1 MIINMKGRKFKRIR
15 QKLKKRKR
23 HKILLSEDK
32 RILKNKIFIHENSQ
46 SNIQTE
52 KKGIDIPKKAFS
64 YVHSALDEN
73 FEDLDLVGD
82 ELSENF
88 DIYFLQNIALNETEK
103 K

>member
-52 KKGIDIPKKAFS
+52 KKDIDIPKKAFN
-64 YVHSALDEN
+64 YVHSASDEN

-88 DIYFLQNIALNETEK
+88 DIYFLQNIALNEIEK

>member
-1 MIINMKGRKFKRIR
+1 MKGRKFKRIR
-15 QKLKKRKR
+15 QKQKKRKR

-52 KKGIDIPKKAFS
+52 KKHID
-64 YVHSALDEN
+64 